1 MMIALLMAMND
12 HITVIE
18 KPRYVTRYATANFQ
32 QGRTPIETVI
42 TVSGTRPLFQRE
54 FVIGY
59 LTKVGRNGA
68 YVNELYRAWNQMR
81 DAIKKSRSTY
91 ASFRKLILNMK
102 KEGMIV
108 SIPEAETRAR
118 GLIGEA
124 PIARSYYRLN
134 PDYVDGR

>member
-1 MMIALLMAMND
+1 MNERISVED
-12 HITVIE
+12 H
-18 KPRYVTRYATANFQ
+18 PRYVTRYARAKFQ
-32 QGRTPIETVI
+32 SGKTPTETII
-42 TVSGTRPLFQRE
+42 TVNGTRPLFQRE

-68 YVNELYRAWNQMR
+68 FVNEMYRAWNQMR
-81 DAIKKSRSTY
+81 DAIKKSRSQY

-102 KEGMIV
+102 KDGMIV
-108 SIPEAETRAR
+108 QIPEAETRAR

-134 PDYVDGR
+134 PDYVDG

>member
-1 MMIALLMAMND
+1 MSERI
-12 HITVIE
+12 VVE
-18 KPRYVTRYATANFQ
+18 EYPRYVTRVARATFQ
-32 QGRTPIETVI
+32 QGKTPTETVI

-54 FVIGY
+54 FVMGY
-59 LTKVGRNGA
+59 LTRVGRNGA
-68 YVNELYRAWNQMR
+68 YVNEMYRAWNQMR

-102 KEGMIV
+102 KEGSIV
-108 SIPEAETRAR
+108 PIPEAETRAR

-134 PDYVDGR
+134 PDYVDSR

>member
-1 MMIALLMAMND
+1 MNERISVED
-12 HITVIE
+12 H
-18 KPRYVTRYATANFQ
+18 PRYVTRYARAKFQ
-32 QGRTPIETVI
+32 SGKTPTETII
-42 TVSGTRPLFQRE
+42 TVNGTRPLFQRE

-68 YVNELYRAWNQMR
+68 FVNEMYRAWNQMR

-102 KEGMIV
+102 KDGMIV
-108 SIPEAETRAR
+108 QIPEAETRAR

-134 PDYVDGR
+134 PDYVDG

>member
-1 MMIALLMAMND
+1 MSERISVEE
-12 HITVIE
+12 H
-18 KPRYVTRYATANFQ
+18 PRYVTRYARAKFQ
-32 QGRTPIETVI
+32 SGKTPTETVI

-59 LTKVGRNGA
+59 LEKAGHTGA
-68 YVNELYRAWNQMR
+68 FVNEMYRAWNQMR

-102 KEGMIV
+102 KDGMIV
-108 SIPEAETRAR
+108 QIPEAETRAR

>member
-1 MMIALLMAMND
+1 MSERISVEE
-12 HITVIE
+12 H
-18 KPRYVTRYATANFQ
+18 PRYVKRYARAKFQ
-32 QGRTPIETVI
+32 SGKTPTETVI

-102 KEGMIV
+102 KDGMIV
-108 SIPEAETRAR
+108 QIPEAETRAR

-124 PIARSYYRLN
+124 PIARSFYRLN
-134 PDYVDGR
+134 PDYIDGR

>member
-1 MMIALLMAMND
+1 MLAMSERIIVEE
-12 HITVIE
+12 H
-18 KPRYVTRYATANFQ
+18 PRYVTRYAGAKFQ
-32 QGRTPIETVI
+32 SGKTPTETII
-42 TVSGTRPLFQRE
+42 TVNGTRPLFQRE

-68 YVNELYRAWNQMR
+68 YVNEMYRAWNQMR
-81 DAIKKSRSTY
+81 DAINKSRSTY

-102 KEGMIV
+102 KEDMIV
-108 SIPEAETRAR
+108 PIPEAETRAR

>member
-1 MMIALLMAMND
+1 MSERIIVED
-12 HITVIE
+12 HH
-18 KPRYVTRYATANFQ
+18 RYVTRYARAKFQ
-32 QGRTPIETVI
+32 SGKTPTETVI
-42 TVSGTRPLFQRE
+42 TVSGTRSLFQRE

-59 LTKVGRNGA
+59 LTKVGYNGA
-68 YVNELYRAWNQMR
+68 YVNELYRGWNQMR

-102 KEGMIV
+102 KDGMIV
-108 SIPEAETRAR
+108 QIPEAETRAR

>member
-1 MMIALLMAMND
+1 MSERIIVED
-12 HITVIE
+12 H
-18 KPRYVTRYATANFQ
+18 PRYVTRYARAKFQ
-32 QGRTPIETVI
+32 SGKTPTETVI

-59 LTKVGRNGA
+59 LTKVGHNGA
-68 YVNELYRAWNQMR
+68 YVNELYRGWNQMR

-102 KEGMIV
+102 KDGIIV
-108 SIPEAETRAR
+108 QISEAETRAR

-134 PDYVDGR
+134 PDYVDG